1 MQGWR
6 DDEAAKAAVML
17 RTCTCLAEDTMQDHI
32 PILLPALC
40 KVRLIGEKGMPGVW
54 LVWL

>member
-1 MQGWR
+1 
-6 DDEAAKAAVML
+6 ML